1 MVPDVKHIRRRRVD
15 SGSRQ
20 VALLST
26 LVRSAI
32 DCRVISGQLA
42 RTLQHWAKLWRVPD
56 LPDHIIFRHNA
67 RLRTTIARWVIES
80 NCLEVSTRF
89 FELRRDHR
97 EILCHELAHAA
108 ALKTHGRAIRPHG
121 SEWRELVRDA
131 GYEPRTRRV
140 SKRGSHAPLRGIS
153 PQSLYEHRC
162 PVCHAVR
169 YGKKP
174 VTKWRCVECVG
185 AGLSG
190 NLTIKVVPHGATVP

>member
-121 SEWRELVRDA
+121 SEWPFRVFSTQLHALARD
-131 GYEPRTRRV
+131 T
-140 SKRGSHAPLRGIS
+140 K
-153 PQSLYEHRC
+153 SLGDHDVARKTAC
-162 PVCHAVR
+162 
-169 YGKKP
+169 
-174 VTKWRCVECVG
+174 
-185 AGLSG
+185 
-190 NLTIKVVPHGATVP
+190 